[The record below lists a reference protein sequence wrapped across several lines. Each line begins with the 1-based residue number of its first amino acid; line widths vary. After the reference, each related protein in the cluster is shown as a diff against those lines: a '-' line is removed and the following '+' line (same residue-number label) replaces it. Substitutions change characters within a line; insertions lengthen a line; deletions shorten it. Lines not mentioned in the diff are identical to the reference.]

1 MSVPNIDHVVKRG
14 SGFIQEFRAFIMR
27 GNVVDLA
34 VGVVIGAAFGKIVT
48 ALVDQV
54 IMPPIGMLTSK
65 ADFTTL
71 KWVLRPADPVAKTT
85 EVAIGYGAF
94 LNTLIQF
101 LIIAFVV
108 FVVVKVVN
116 RLREKEAETPTLPPA
131 PTPTEKLLEEIRDE
145 LRGRNAPAT
154 D

>member
-1 MSVPNIDHVVKRG
+1 MSSVNHVMNRG
-14 SGFIQEFRAFIMR
+14 AGFFQDFRAFIMR

-48 ALVDQV
+48 SLVDQV

-65 ADFTTL
+65 ADFASL
-71 KWVLRPADPVAKTT
+71 KWVLRPADVASKTT

-101 LIIAFVV
+101 LIIAFVI
-108 FVVVKVVN
+108 FLVVKMVN
-116 RLREKEAETPTLPPA
+116 RLREKEAAAPTIPPA
-131 PTPTEKLLEEIRDE
+131 PTPSEKLLEEIRDE
-145 LRGRNAPAT
+145 LKAQRAPHP
-154 D
+154 